1 MNQPIEFVMW
11 NPEQNR
17 EFSVT
22 TTLEAV
28 ILNPSGF
35 RMDQVGLLLLN
46 KERKARGLTEY
57 RFNSLTGTYDEDK
70 RD

>member
-1 MNQPIEFVMW
+1 MNEPINFLMW
-11 NPEQNR
+11 NPDKNSEYTI
-17 EFSVT
+17 T
-22 TTLEAV
+22 TTLETV

-46 KERKARGLTEY
+46 KERKARGLSQY